1 MVTLMPRS
9 LLRSLVSLAVWA
21 IAGCGDVLTGA
32 SIRANVV
39 VLLQQEANSPT
50 VVLEGER
57 VDVTI
62 TGPGIDPP
70 ISGSF
75 RFVND
80 TARAELQ
87 VPVGKDRRV
96 LVAVF
101 DSTNTLI
108 ASGESTVE
116 IGSGVTVSVPVVIAP
131 TSGSQPIIVRVGS
144 TVLSVTPGSLT
155 LAPGATATFTVSVVD
170 QDAVPIA
177 GAVPAFASSNPAI
190 ATVSATGVVTARLQ
204 GVTAVTVTA
213 LGVAA
218 RIPVSVSA
226 PTLRSP

>member
-1 MVTLMPRS
+1 M
-9 LLRSLVSLAVWA
+9 
-21 IAGCGDVLTGA
+21 
-32 SIRANVV
+32 V
-39 VLLQQEANSPT
+39 VLLQEEANSPT
-50 VVLEGER
+50 PLDGER

-70 ISGSF
+70 IFGAF

-101 DSTNTLI
+101 DSANTLI
-108 ASGESTVE
+108 ASGESTLD
-116 IGSGVTVSVPVVIAP
+116 IGSGASVSVPVVIAP
-131 TSGSQPIIVRVGS
+131 TSGNQPIIVRVGS

-155 LAPGATATFTVSVVD
+155 LAPGATATFTVSVAD
-170 QDAVPIA
+170 QDGVPIA
-177 GAVPAFASSNPAI
+177 GAAPAFASSNPAI